1 MDLNKSREYFDPA
14 KITKSCHIIGC
25 GAIGSSLAELLA
37 RQGVSLIHLWDYDVV
52 ESHNLVNQMYRV
64 NQINKPK
71 TEALAELILEINPDA
86 ELVLHGKYTMQ
97 NLSGF
102 VFIATDSIASRRT
115 VVEQNWNSKNI
126 EVMFDFRMTLLEG
139 QHYAY
144 KWDTD
149 LNKQKLLDSMDF
161 TDDEAKTNNPVSACG
176 FDLSVAPTVR
186 AITALGVSNFMS
198 YVNTGSMKKL
208 ILSAPFSF
216 VVDSY

>member
-1 MDLNKSREYFDPA
+1 MDLNKSRDYFDPA
-14 KITKSCHIIGC
+14 KINKSCHIIGC

-52 ESHNLVNQMYRV
+52 ESHNLVNQMYRK

-71 TEALAELILEINPDA
+71 TEALAELIHEINPDA
-86 ELVLHGKYTMQ
+86 ELVLHGKYTVQ
-97 NLSGF
+97 SLSGF
-102 VFIATDSIASRRT
+102 VFIATDSIASRKT
-115 VVEQNWNSKNI
+115 VVENNWKSQHI
-126 EVMFDFRMTLLEG
+126 DVMFDFRMTLLEG

-144 KWDTD
+144 KWDSE

-198 YVNTGSMKKL
+198 YVNTGEMKKL

-216 VVDSY
+216 SVDSY

>member
-115 VVEQNWNSKNI
+115 VVENNWNSKNI

-144 KWDTD
+144 KWDTEI
-149 LNKQKLLDSMDF
+149 NKQKLLDSMDF

-198 YVNTGSMKKL
+198 YVNTGSIKKL
-208 ILSAPFSF
+208 ILSAPFQFS
-216 VVDSY
+216 VDSY

>member
-144 KWDTD
+144 KWDTEI
-149 LNKQKLLDSMDF
+149 NRQKLLDSMDF